1 MDEFIA
7 EVPDATLPHETF
19 DELCKI
25 LASKQAELRQA
36 KLAVQRL
43 ELHAA
48 VSGQARDANL
58 VSEAKQA
65 YESGKMV
72 FGNIIRE
79 IDVLRPRAAAERP
92 REEIAERAAA
102 EFLREE
108 EVGRAENKESQ
119 KRQTLVVWTVYELA
133 KKPEE

>member
-1 MDEFIA
+1 MQYLLVDEFIA
-7 EVPDATLPHETF
+7 EAPDATFPHEKF

-58 VSEAKQA
+58 VSEAKQT
-65 YESGKMV
+65 YESSKMV
-72 FGNIIRE
+72 LGYSIRE
-79 IDVLRPRAAAERP
+79 
-92 REEIAERAAA
+92 
-102 EFLREE
+102 
-108 EVGRAENKESQ
+108 VGL
-119 KRQTLVVWTVYELA
+119 TIL
-133 KKPEE
+133 